1 MRMQKDLSLPKA
13 LSHAIADTFQTGS
26 EMKKHTDTVTESPRR
41 SLAVRHA
48 TGGQSSAPVG
58 RQAPVTHPHPLP
70 PATPPPTSQ
79 VLQNCHIH
87 LLRESKTIK
96 D

>member
-70 PATPPPTSQ
+70 PATPPPPPRFYKI
-79 VLQNCHIH
+79 VIFIFLEN
-87 LLRESKTIK
+87 LRQ
-96 D
+96 